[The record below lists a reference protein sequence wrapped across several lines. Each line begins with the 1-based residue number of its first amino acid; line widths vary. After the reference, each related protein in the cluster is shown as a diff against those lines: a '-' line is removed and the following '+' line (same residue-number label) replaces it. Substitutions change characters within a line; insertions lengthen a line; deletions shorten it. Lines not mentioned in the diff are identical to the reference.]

1 MLHLLIG
8 AIIMACFLLTVN
20 YSRRKNLRVRWW
32 QWTLTFL
39 GFLYAGFVLEIVVS
53 FLEEGAVRGALVMG
67 IILGVIAAIC
77 GTLLARFVFSQ
88 KSL

>member
-1 MLHLLIG
+1 MPHLLIG
-8 AIIMACFLLTVN
+8 AILMACFLLIVN
-20 YSRRKNLRVRWW
+20 HSRKKDLHVRWW
-32 QWTLTFL
+32 QWILTSL
-39 GFLYAGFVLEIVVS
+39 AFLYAGFVLEVIVG

-77 GTLLARFVFSQ
+77 GALLARFVFSQ